1 MREEIVINKQNLW
14 FLTLFSLILVL
25 SVYYITMPS
34 ELLLTNN
41 SSYNTEDDTNTNVV
55 EIEES
60 DILTAMRISL
70 DEERLELQNTLQE
83 TLTSNASSSEDKNKA
98 YEELKHLD
106 EVKGKEE
113 TLENKIKSTFQL
125 ENFVKIDGDEI
136 QVVAVSPDHN
146 NELAN
151 NIMRS
156 VQEEFK
162 EKVYVTVKFEK

>member
-1 MREEIVINKQNLW
+1 MINKQNLW

-41 SSYNTEDDTNTNVV
+41 SNYDTNVSSDSDTDVV
-55 EIEES
+55 QIEES
-60 DILTAMRISL
+60 DLLTAMRVSL

-83 TLTSNASSSEDKNKA
+83 TLTSTSSSTEDKNEA
-98 YEELKHLD
+98 YEKLRHLD

-113 TLENKIKSTFQL
+113 TLENKIKT
-125 ENFVKIDGDEI
+125 NFKLDNFIKIDGSEI
-136 QVVAVSPDHN
+136 QVVVVAQEHSS
-146 NELAN
+146 ELAN

-156 VQEEFK
+156 IQEEFP

>member
-1 MREEIVINKQNLW
+1 MINKQNLW

-41 SSYNTEDDTNTNVV
+41 SNYDTNVSSDSDTDVV
-55 EIEES
+55 QIEES
-60 DILTAMRISL
+60 DLLTAMRVSL

-83 TLTSNASSSEDKNKA
+83 TLTSTSSSTEDKNEA
-98 YEELKHLD
+98 YEKLRHLD

-113 TLENKIKSTFQL
+113 ALENKIKT
-125 ENFVKIDGDEI
+125 NFKLDNFIKIDGSEI
-136 QVVAVSPDHN
+136 QVVVVSQEHN
-146 NELAN
+146 SELAN

-156 VQEEFK
+156 IQEEFP

>member
-1 MREEIVINKQNLW
+1 MINKQNLW

-41 SSYNTEDDTNTNVV
+41 SNYDTNVSSDSDTDVV
-55 EIEES
+55 QIEES
-60 DILTAMRISL
+60 DLLTAMRVSL

-83 TLTSNASSSEDKNKA
+83 TLTSTSSSTEDKNEA
-98 YEELKHLD
+98 YEKLRHLD

-113 TLENKIKSTFQL
+113 ALENKIKT
-125 ENFVKIDGDEI
+125 NFKLDNFIKIDGSEI
-136 QVVAVSPDHN
+136 QVVVVAQEHN
-146 NELAN
+146 SELAN

-156 VQEEFK
+156 IQEEFP

>member
-41 SSYNTEDDTNTNVV
+41 SSYNTDDENTNVV

-113 TLENKIKSTFQL
+113 ALENKIKTTFQL
-125 ENFVKIDGDEI
+125 ENFVKIDGNEI
-136 QVVAVSPDHN
+136 QVVAVTQEHN

-151 NIMRS
+151 NIMRA

>member
-1 MREEIVINKQNLW
+1 MSDKQNLW

-41 SSYNTEDDTNTNVV
+41 SNYDTNVSSDSDTDVV
-55 EIEES
+55 QIEES
-60 DILTAMRISL
+60 DLLTAMRVSL

-83 TLTSNASSSEDKNKA
+83 TLTSTSSSTEDKNEA
-98 YEELKHLD
+98 YEKLRHLD

-113 TLENKIKSTFQL
+113 ALENKIKT
-125 ENFVKIDGDEI
+125 NFKLDNFIKIDGSEI
-136 QVVAVSPDHN
+136 QVVVVSQEHN
-146 NELAN
+146 SELAN

-156 VQEEFK
+156 IQEEFP